1 MRESQIFSMD
11 IAVRRQPPDDEGELS
26 ELRAEIDRFDGWILA
41 LLRARG
47 EVVMEI
53 ARLKRRHGLRTR
65 DANREEE
72 MLRSLT
78 RIPPNPFSDEE
89 VRQIFQAVF
98 HVCLRLQEADR
109 LPGNETNENQGKTD
123 WP

>member
-1 MRESQIFSMD
+1 M
-11 IAVRRQPPDDEGELS
+11 ARRPQTPAGEVELS
-26 ELRAEIDRFDGWILA
+26 QLRAEIDRFDGWILA

-47 EVVMEI
+47 EVVMEV

-72 MLRSLT
+72 MLRALT
-78 RIPPNPFSDEE
+78 RVPPNPFSDEE

-109 LPGNETNENQGKTD
+109 LPRSETNEDQGKTD
-123 WP
+123 WL

>member
-1 MRESQIFSMD
+1 MARRSQRPD
-11 IAVRRQPPDDEGELS
+11 IAAELGL
-26 ELRAEIDRFDGWILA
+26 LRAEIDRFDGWILA

-65 DANREEE
+65 DPDREEE
-72 MLRSLT
+72 TLRTLT
-78 RIPPNPFSDEE
+78 RVPPSPFSADE

-98 HVCLRLQEADR
+98 HVCLHLQDADR
-109 LPGNETNENQGKTD
+109 SRRRETHEIHAAPD
-123 WP
+123 SR